1 MTTFTSNTQSLNK
14 AKEISNKAVFFT
26 NEGLEINLLKSEKE
40 ECNEIVSNL
49 KNVFSDVS
57 VKGTTHKVIKINYT
71 SKNKKG
77 LKITSIT
84 Y

>member
-14 AKEISNKAVFFT
+14 AKEISKKAVFFT

-49 KNVFSDVS
+49 KGVFSNVS
-57 VKGTTHKVIKINYT
+57 VKGKNCKVIKINYV

-77 LKITSIT
+77 LRITGIT